1 MSVSSNYSMKVAII
15 GRTEVLYDA
24 AVLLENDGHEIT
36 SILTAKEAPEY
47 SRTANDFK
55 ALAEEFKIP
64 FAQGAK
70 IIDHMEFLDSSGAE
84 IGVSVNYPGII
95 PQSIIDLFPLGI
107 LNAHGGDL
115 PRYRGN
121 ACQAWAILNGENRI
135 GLCVHKMIGGELD
148 SGNIIARDYLNID
161 QNTKVTKCWEW
172 IAERAPPL
180 FLQAVDQLER
190 DPQYVL
196 ECQSKE
202 TAKALRCY
210 PRRPEDGRINWDQSA
225 LQILRLINAS
235 NKPYDGAFCEYAGG
249 KMIIWDAEMFPEIE
263 PFCALPGQ
271 VMRLEES
278 HADVATLEGVLR
290 IKVVQFGDQ
299 TGAPIK
305 WIKSIRSRLQ

>member
-1 MSVSSNYSMKVAII
+1 MKVAII

-24 AVLLENDGHEIT
+24 VVLLKNNGHEIR

-55 ALAEEFKIP
+55 GLAEELNVP

-84 IGVSVNYPGII
+84 IGVSVNYPSII
-95 PQSIIDLFPLGI
+95 PQSLIDLFPLGI

-148 SGNIIARDYLNID
+148 SGDIISRDYMEID
-161 QNTKVTKCWEW
+161 QNTKVTQCWEW
-172 IAERAPPL
+172 LGQRTPRL
-180 FLQAVDQLER
+180 FLEAINKLGDDPEYIMER
-190 DPQYVL
+190 QSIDP
-196 ECQSKE
+196 
-202 TAKALRCY
+202 AKGLRCY
-210 PRRPEDGRINWDQSA
+210 PRRPEDGRIDWSQSA
-225 LQILRLINAS
+225 EQILRLINAS
-235 NKPYDGAFCEYAGG
+235 NKPFGGAFCEFENE
-249 KMIIWDAEMFPEIE
+249 KMIIWDAEIFSEIE
-263 PFCALPGQ
+263 PFCAIPGQ
-271 VMRLEES
+271 VLYLEES
-278 HADVATLEGVLR
+278 HADVATSDGVLR
-290 IKVVQFGDQ
+290 IKVVHFGDQ